1 MKGERILKD
10 ILMKCGH
17 SANGERVIDENTRI
31 PACVICGCT
40 EIEEN
45 KPDLT
50 GRKARC
56 SYFGRTFTHKGQRV
70 TCHGEADSKY
80 ALPFFEHKPNNQYD
94 TYYCGCFGWD

>member
-1 MKGERILKD
+1 MKGEGAMSD

-17 SANGERVIDENTRI
+17 SANCEQVLKDGSRI
-31 PACVICGCT
+31 PACAICNCS
-40 EIEEN
+40 EIVEA

-56 SYFGRTFTHKGQRV
+56 SYFGRTFKRRGQTV

-80 ALPFFEHKPNNQYD
+80 TLPFFEHKPKSQYD
-94 TYYCGCFGWD
+94 EYYCGCWGWD

>member
-1 MKGERILKD
+1 MSD

-17 SANGERVIDENTRI
+17 SANAEQKLEDGTSI
-31 PACVICGCT
+31 PACAICMCRD
-40 EIEEN
+40 IVEN

-56 SYFGRTFTHKGQRV
+56 TYFGRTFKHNGRMV

-80 ALPFFEHKPNNQYD
+80 RLAFFEHKPNSKYD
-94 TYYCGCFGWD
+94 TYYCGCWGWD